1 MTKNK
6 YIVLLLV
13 SSFCSLF
20 AQEKQLEYSKHLSI
34 YEGLAHNGVT
44 SILEDSKGYTWFGT
58 YDGLNKYDGYTLKT
72 LKNTIDK
79 NILVSN
85 RVRSIAE
92 DFEGNLWIGTDEGI
106 SIYNYETEQFKNIYS
121 NGFIKKE
128 DTGPII
134 RKIIPDSE
142 NGIVICASEGNG
154 LLLFNKDYSFIKKYY
169 PDPNL
174 KDITIYNG
182 TKLDKNHYIFSSSS
196 GLFIFNLLTKKFKS
210 VLDNQFLLSEPS
222 SSIIPIKNNKLLVTL
237 NSGIAVIDYKTIGE
251 TIEVT
256 LNEIKLPNQSFETL
270 AVDNNNS
277 LWLGSITSGVIKI
290 NSLDA
295 FLNNKVFE
303 KEIFHLESGLT
314 RTSFIVPST
323 YGSCW
328 VATFNEGVFQF
339 NIDENPFKSI
349 NAQMHLPYGISA
361 NHVTSISP
369 YIKDK
374 VFVSANNSGISL
386 FNSKTETFETL
397 PFKIPSQ
404 QLKRSTSVFVDSKK
418 NIWFKINGYG
428 FCRVKAGQ
436 TNYNKIVKIGDN
448 TFDNMVPRSYTEDKN
463 GNIWIGC
470 ADDVYKISIDNNDN
484 VVNIESLNE
493 KHPLFQNNKLKLAR
507 KVYADPLHNYIWL
520 GADANGL
527 FRIKIEEPNEAIQN
541 LKIDQYLHDN
551 NNEES
556 ITSNFVTS
564 MVRMPNDE
572 FWVGTEGGGLCK
584 VLNSNLKPSFIP
596 LSEKNGLSNNVI
608 KNILFDK
615 EHNLWVTTNIG
626 LNKIDTKD
634 LSIRKFTKENGLPY
648 EDFWFAGDIL
658 DNNAIVISSLD
669 GFCYFNPEMIS
680 NKESLPKLE
689 FEDLKVFNKFVLPGD
704 TISNRVLLDKRLAEM
719 NEITL
724 KHNENIFSIGITSL
738 HFSNPD
744 NHGLRYKLLPI
755 NNEWIEVPSSQ
766 HIISYNGLQPG
777 NYTLSVMASN
787 SLNKWTAPKNLK
799 INITPPFWKTTQ
811 AYLLYFLLASLIAF
825 VIVKII
831 LRIQTLNHN
840 LEIEHLEKDNEKR
853 INDEKLRFFSNISHE
868 IKTPL
873 TLISGPISIL
883 LDRFKNNQDVK
894 QKLDLVERQS
904 KKISRLVDQV
914 HDFQKAE
921 AKVLKM
927 NYSRFYFNTFINELV
942 DDFYFFAQNENKNI
956 EIKNCSENI
965 IVSADKDKLEKVFNN
980 IINNAF
986 KYTEPNDSIKIE
998 FSSNDKD
1005 LTISISDTGKGIDEK
1020 DLSHIFERF
1029 YQSHKYE
1036 NIHTSGSGIGLAFS
1050 KLLVEMHYG
1059 YINAESELGKGSVF
1073 NIKLPIVKKHTSDEQ
1088 KEIEQTILSAEKDFE
1103 ISTQLA
1109 AKNNPHNITVDSDLA
1124 ETLIFYAED
1133 NLDMRMY
1140 VTDAL
1145 SKFFRIKSFKNGQEC
1160 LNAMEDEWPDIVISD
1175 VQMPE
1180 LNGLDLCRTIKADI
1194 KTSHIPIILLTALT
1208 NIEDT
1213 IRGIRDGADAYINKP
1228 FNVQHL
1234 ITRTESLLN
1243 NRKQLRERFQIGI
1256 PLTKENNLNNRNDN
1270 AFLEKLYSLMAD
1282 NLDNSELDLNLFAKE
1297 LYLNRTHFYQKVKAL
1312 TDQSPFELLKS
1323 YRLKKAAEYLSVNKL
1338 TVNEVFSM
1346 TGFKSRTH
1354 FSKSFKEKYNV
1365 TPGKYAAHT
1374 IKKYSEDKNQLD

>member
-1 MTKNK
+1 MFKNK
-6 YIVLLLV
+6 YFPLLLV
-13 SSFCSLF
+13 FTFCSLF
-20 AQEKQLEYSKHLSI
+20 AQNKQLEYSKQLSI

-44 SILEDSKGYTWFGT
+44 SILEDSKGFLWFGT
-58 YDGLNKYDGYTLKT
+58 YDGLNKYDGYSLKT
-72 LKNTIDK
+72 FKNTIDK
-79 NILVSN
+79 TILVSN
-85 RVRSIAE
+85 RVRTIAE
-92 DFEGNLWIGTDEGI
+92 DPKGNLWIGTDEGL
-106 SIYNYETEQFKNIYS
+106 SIYNYEKEQFKNIYS

-134 RKIIPDSE
+134 RKILFDNE
-142 NGIVICASEGNG
+142 NDLAICASEGNG
-154 LLLFNKDYSFIKKYY
+154 LLLFNQDYSFIEKHYLY
-169 PDPNL
+169 PNS
-174 KDITIYNG
+174 KNTAFYNG
-182 TKLDKNHYIFSSSS
+182 IKLDKNHYIFTSSS
-196 GLFIFNLLTKKFKS
+196 GLVVFNIKTKKFEK
-210 VLDNQFLLSEPS
+210 VLDNQISLSKPS
-222 SSIIPIKNNKLLVTL
+222 SSIIAIKDNKLLVTL
-237 NSGIAVIDYKTIGE
+237 NSGIAVINYKFTGK
-251 TIEVT
+251 TYNFS
-256 LNEIKLPNQSFETL
+256 LDEIKLPNQSFATL
-270 AVDNNNS
+270 TLDINNS
-277 LWLGSITSGVIKI
+277 LWLGSITTGVVKI
-290 NSLDA
+290 NSLDT
-295 FLNNKVFE
+295 FLDNKTFK
-303 KEIFHLESGLT
+303 KEFFHLESGLT
-314 RTSFIVPST
+314 RTSFIAPST

-328 VATFNEGVFQF
+328 VATFNEGLFQF
-339 NIDENPFKSI
+339 NIDENPFKGI
-349 NAQMHLPYGISA
+349 NAQMNMPHGIKT

-369 YIKDK
+369 YNKEK
-374 VFVSANNSGISL
+374 VFVSTNNNGIYL
-386 FNSKTETFETL
+386 FNSKTERFEPL
-397 PFKIPSQ
+397 PFKIPSHQ
-404 QLKRSTSVFVDSKK
+404 FETSTSVFVDSNK

-428 FCRVKAGQ
+428 LCRVKAGK
-436 TNYNKIVKIGDN
+436 TNFDKIFKIGDKS
-448 TFDNMVPRSYTEDKN
+448 FDDMAPRSYTEDKN

-470 ADDVYKISIDNNDN
+470 AEDVYKISIDKNDDII
-484 VVNIESLNE
+484 NIESLNQN
-493 KHPLFQNNKLKLAR
+493 HPLFKNNKLKLAR
-507 KVYADPLHNYIWL
+507 RVYTDPLHNYIWL

-527 FRIKIEEPNEAIQN
+527 FRIKIGEANEPVED

-551 NNEES
+551 KNKKS
-556 ITSNFVTS
+556 ISSNFVTS
-564 MVRMPNDE
+564 MVRLPNEE

-584 VLNSNLKPSFIP
+584 VLNSDKKPYFTP

-634 LSIRKFTKENGLPY
+634 LSIRKFTRENGLPY
-648 EDFWFAGDIL
+648 EDFWFAGETL
-658 DNNAIVISSLD
+658 ENNLIVLSSLD

-719 NEITL
+719 NEIIL
-724 KHNENIFSIGITSL
+724 KYNENVFSIGITSL

-744 NHGLRYKLLPI
+744 NHGLRYKLIPI
-755 NNEWIEVPSSQ
+755 NDEWIEVPSSQ
-766 HIISYNGLQPG
+766 HNISYNGLQPG

-787 SLNKWTAPKNLK
+787 SLNKWTEPKNLI

-811 AYLLYFLLASLIAF
+811 AYLLYFLIASLLAF
-825 VIVKII
+825 VVVKII

-840 LEIEHLEKDNEKR
+840 LEIEHLEKDNEKK

-883 LDRFKNNQDVK
+883 LNRFKNNQDVK
-894 QKLDLVERQS
+894 EKLEIVERQS
-904 KKISRLVDQV
+904 KKISRLIDQV

-942 DDFYFFAQNENKNI
+942 GDFAFFAQNENKKL
-956 EIKNCSENI
+956 EIKDSGENI

-986 KYTEPNDSIKIE
+986 KYTEPNDAIKIE
-998 FSSNDKD
+998 FYSSDKD
-1005 LTISISDTGKGIDEK
+1005 LSISISDTGKGIDEK

-1036 NIHTSGSGIGLAFS
+1036 NIHSSGSGIGLAFS

-1059 YINAESELGKGSVF
+1059 YISAESELGKGSVF

-1088 KEIEQTILSAEKDFE
+1088 KEIEKTILSAEKDFE
-1103 ISTQLA
+1103 ISTQLM
-1109 AKNNPHNITVDSDLA
+1109 AKNNPQNITVDSDLS

-1133 NLDMRMY
+1133 NLDMRLY

-1145 SKFFRIKSFKNGQEC
+1145 SKFFRIKSFSNGQEC
-1160 LNAMEDEWPDIVISD
+1160 LDAMEDEWPDIVISD

-1270 AFLEKLYSLMAD
+1270 AFLEKLYSLIAE
-1282 NLDNSELDLNLFAKE
+1282 NLDNSELDLNQFAKE
-1297 LYLNRTHFYQKVKAL
+1297 LYLNRTHFFQKVKAL
-1312 TDQSPFELLKS
+1312 TNQSPFELLKAF
-1323 YRLKKAAEYLSVNKL
+1323 RLKKAAEYLSVNKL
-1338 TVNEVFSM
+1338 PVNEVFTM

-1354 FSKSFKEKYNV
+1354 FSKSFKEQYNV
-1365 TPGKYAAHT
+1365 TPGKYASS
-1374 IKKYSEDKNQLD
+1374 IEEKYKSS